1 MSDAGSLS
9 ATEARNL
16 RRRHAVAQYVL
27 GLGFFGLFVALF
39 ALGPED
45 RDVWAL
51 LCVLWAAIC
60 CFAHLWS
67 TRCPRCGRSVFGP
80 PPVDPNAPNPGE
92 LTLGKVLPYQ
102 CRTCGVCLWP
112 AETGGRT
119 VEPNGPGAT
128 DSAEPGASPDRC
140 EMRRFEFR

>member
-16 RRRHAVAQYVL
+16 RRRHAVAQYVV
-27 GLGFFGLFVALF
+27 GLGFVGTTFTVSLF
-39 ALGPED
+39 AVVPED
-45 RDVWAL
+45 REVWVL
-51 LCVLWAAIC
+51 VLCMLVAAIC
-60 CFAHLWS
+60 CFAHIWG
-67 TRCPRCGRSVFGP
+67 TRCPRCGGSVFGP

-92 LTLGKVLPYQ
+92 LALGAVLPYQ

-119 VEPNGPGAT
+119 VEPNGPGTT
-128 DSAEPGASPDRC
+128 DSAEPDAAPDRC
-140 EMRRFEFR
+140 

>member
-27 GLGFFGLFVALF
+27 GLGFFGLAGSLLAF
-39 ALGPED
+39 APED
-45 RDVWAL
+45 RGVWGL
-51 LCVLWAAIC
+51 LCVLWAAISFC
-60 CFAHLWS
+60 AHFRA

-80 PPVDPNAPNPGE
+80 PPVDPNAPNPGDME
-92 LTLGKVLPYQ
+92 LGTVLPYQ

-119 VEPNGPGAT
+119 VEPNGPGTT
-128 DSAEPGASPDRC
+128 DSAEPGATPDR
-140 EMRRFEFR
+140 R